1 MAQLFKKMSYLDS
14 VRHSAKKKLYIESGS
29 WMTTRPKPK
38 TKIKINLGLDLEFY
52 SIHFGKE
59 INNFF

>member
-1 MAQLFKKMSYLDS
+1 MSYLDS

>member
-1 MAQLFKKMSYLDS
+1 
-14 VRHSAKKKLYIESGS
+14 
-29 WMTTRPKPK
+29 MTTRPKPK

-59 INNFF
+59 INNFFKELRKKSEI